1 MEVGRIEDC
10 NGDYTNI
17 YNSCVK
23 FLVDNN
29 RGKASQMPDNSYM
42 KLNLGAINAYAL
54 KSYLKIAF
62 EKLES
67 VIFNQDNTAF
77 RINPARV
84 NFSNLSIEH
93 LMPQTITPEWYEIL
107 RISQEDYETQLN
119 RIGNLTLATHSDNS
133 RMSNNPY
140 DYKKEV
146 LNSSGHIN
154 MNKEILEVEEWNL
167 DEIEKR
173 TIKLIDRI
181 CLVYPYESSS
191 EPEMKK
197 YNIFY
202 KKNNCNVVACIYE
215 DGTIEIQPDSYI
227 EKDNYNDSEV
237 KGYIES
243 NELSSR
249 GDGYVVTETLTFES
263 LEKVTT
269 LFLSDVDN
277 MWEDWKDSNG
287 IALNFEL
294 RAKIMN
300 STRHQ

>member
-1 MEVGRIEDC
+1 MLRDIIDDC

-23 FLVDNN
+23 YLVDNN

-42 KLNLGAINAYAL
+42 KLNLGNINAYAL

-67 VIFNQDNTAF
+67 VIFSEDNKSF
-77 RINPARV
+77 RPNPARL

-93 LMPQTITPEWYEIL
+93 LMPQTITPEWYEVL
-107 RISQEDYETQLN
+107 HISQEDYETQLN
-119 RIGNLTLATHSDNS
+119 RIGNLTLATQPDNS

-146 LNSSGHIN
+146 LRSSGHIN
-154 MNKEILEVEEWNL
+154 MNKEILEIEEWNV
-167 DEIEKR
+167 DEIDAR
-173 TIKLIDRI
+173 TTKIIDRI

-202 KKNNCNVVACIYE
+202 KVNNSDIIATIYE
-215 DGTIEIQPDSYI
+215 DGTIELQPESYI
-227 EKDNYNDSEV
+227 ELTNYADPEFQNYIEEGLLISKDN
-237 KGYIES
+237 GYA
-243 NELSSR
+243 
-249 GDGYVVTETLTFES
+249 VVDILTFES
-263 LEKVTT
+263 LDKVT
-269 LFLSDVDN
+269 LFLQGDVN
-277 MWEDWKDSNG
+277 SMWEDWKDSNG

-300 STRHQ
+300 SRNN